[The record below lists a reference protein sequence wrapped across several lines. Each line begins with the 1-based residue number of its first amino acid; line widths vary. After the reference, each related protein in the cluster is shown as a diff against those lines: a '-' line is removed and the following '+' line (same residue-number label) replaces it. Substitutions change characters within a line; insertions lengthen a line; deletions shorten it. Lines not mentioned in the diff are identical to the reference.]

1 MKSFLL
7 FTALVMTS
15 TFAFA
20 KSKHVEL
27 TGPAKDFTLPSN
39 KGENIRLADLRG
51 QVVMINF
58 WASWC
63 GPCRQE
69 MPLLDKLSQRYAPA
83 GFTLLSINTEE
94 NKADADKFLS
104 ETPVTFPVLYDSK
117 QKVSEMYKV
126 DAMPS
131 TVIIDCDDNMS
142 YLHRG
147 YVAGDEK
154 TYKSRVKK
162 LLASCK

>member
-1 MKSFLL
+1 MKSLILFAALL
-7 FTALVMTS
+7 VVSAGS
-15 TFAFA
+15 IA
-20 KSKHVEL
+20 KEKHVEL
-27 TGPAKDFTLPSN
+27 SGPSKDFTLKSN
-39 KGENIRLADLRG
+39 KGKNIRLSDLRG
-51 QVVMINF
+51 QVVMLNF

-69 MPLLDKLSQRYAPA
+69 MPLLDKLSQRYGPA

-94 NKADADKFLS
+94 DVNEANGFLKD
-104 ETPVTFPVLYDSK
+104 TPVTFPVLYDTTK
-117 QKVSEMYKV
+117 KVSDMYKV
-126 DAMPS
+126 DAMPT
-131 TVIIDCDDNMS
+131 TVLIDCDGNMN

-154 TYKSRVKK
+154 IYKKRVKK